1 MKIVEKSIKKD
12 QDERYED
19 YDESVNFALFSHSD
33 PRYFEEV
40 VKEKKWCKAM
50 DEEIDAIE
58 RNETWEVTVLPPKKQ
73 VTGVKWVYNT
83 KCNAQSKIDRH
94 KARLVVKGY
103 KRQYGRDY
111 DETYAPVARMDTVR
125 TIIAI
130 AAQYKWKVYQMDVKS
145 AFLNGVLKE
154 EVYVEQPPGY
164 EVVGEEKKV
173 YRLKRSL
180 YGLKQ
185 APRAWY
191 SRIDSYLMSNDFR

>member
-33 PRYFEEV
+33 PRYFEEA

-58 RNETWEVTVLPPKKQ
+58 WSEIWELTILPSKKK
-73 VTGVKWVYNT
+73 VIGVEWVYKT
-83 KCNAQSKIDRH
+83 KCNAEGKIDRH

-111 DETYAPVARMDTVR
+111 DET
-125 TIIAI
+125 
-130 AAQYKWKVYQMDVKS
+130 
-145 AFLNGVLKE
+145 
-154 EVYVEQPPGY
+154 
-164 EVVGEEKKV
+164 
-173 YRLKRSL
+173 
-180 YGLKQ
+180 
-185 APRAWY
+185 
-191 SRIDSYLMSNDFR
+191 